1 MQDTL
6 IQKPFQLDDS
16 IIHLNHAAVGPW
28 PVATRDT
35 LYRFAEENAGFGS
48 QQYGRWIKTEAQLR
62 AQLKQL
68 INADS
73 TDEIA
78 ILKNTSEGLSVIA
91 QGLNWSAGDN
101 IVIPDCEF
109 PSNRIVWQ
117 ALAEQG
123 VETRLVNIDDANSA
137 EESLV
142 SAMDSNTK
150 LVSCSS
156 VQYASGLMLDLALI
170 GKACREHGSLF
181 CVDAIQSLGAMQ
193 FDVNAV
199 QADFVVADGHK
210 WLCAPEGTALFYCR
224 KKVMPQLQ
232 LKQYGWRMVDN
243 PLDFNQTNWQP
254 AKTAQ
259 RFECGSP
266 NMMGIAALSCSLGVL
281 LDISMEKIEAR
292 VLANTRYLFER
303 LGTLE
308 NIKILTHQGTG
319 KYAGIVTFQRT
330 DVDNQLLYESLQN
343 NGVICALRGG
353 IRFSPHFHTSIE
365 TIDKAI
371 DYVRQFK
378 G

>member
-6 IQKPFQLDDS
+6 LQQPFQLDEN

-28 PVATRDT
+28 PMATRDT
-35 LYRFAEENAGFGS
+35 LYQFAEENVRLGS
-48 QQYGRWIKTEAQLR
+48 QRYANWIETEALLR
-62 AQLKQL
+62 SQLKQL

-91 QGLNWSAGDN
+91 QGINWSAGDN
-101 IVIPDCEF
+101 IIIPAGEF

-123 VETRLVNIDDANSA
+123 VETRLINIDDTDCA
-137 EESLV
+137 EKHLIA
-142 SAMDSNTK
+142 AMDANTK

-156 VQYASGLMLDLALI
+156 VQYASGLMLDLAI
-170 GKACREHGSLF
+170 VGKACREHNSLF
-181 CVDAIQSLGAMQ
+181 CVDAIQSLGAIQ

-224 KKVMPQLQ
+224 QNVMSQLQ
-232 LKQYGWRMVDN
+232 LKQHGWRMVDN
-243 PLDFNQTNWQP
+243 PLDFKQTDWQP

-266 NMMGIAALSCSLGVL
+266 NMMGIAALSCSLGLL
-281 LDISMEKIEAR
+281 LDIGLEKVETQ
-292 VLANTRYLFER
+292 VLTNTQYLFEQ
-303 LGTLE
+303 LSTLE
-308 NIKILTHQGTG
+308 NIEILTNQTTG

-330 DVDNQLLYESLQN
+330 DVDNERLYEYLQN

-353 IRFSPHFHTSIE
+353 IRFSPHFHTSMQ
-365 TIDKAI
+365 TIDSAI
-371 DYVRQFK
+371 DYVKQFK
-378 G
+378 

>member
-6 IQKPFQLDDS
+6 NQQPFQLDEN

-35 LYRFAEENAGFGS
+35 LYRFAEENVRLGS
-48 QQYGRWIKTEAQLR
+48 QRYAHWIETEALLR
-62 AQLKQL
+62 TQLKQL

-91 QGLNWSAGDN
+91 QGINWCAGDN
-101 IVIPDCEF
+101 IVIPACEF

-117 ALAEQG
+117 ALAQQG
-123 VETRLVNIDDANSA
+123 VETRLIDINDVGNPENCLIAAMDAN
-137 EESLV
+137 
-142 SAMDSNTK
+142 TR

-156 VQYASGLMLDLALI
+156 VQYASGLMHDLAKI
-170 GKACREHGSLF
+170 GKACREHEILF
-181 CVDAIQSLGAMQ
+181 CVDAIQSLGAIQ

-224 KKVMPQLQ
+224 QNVMSQLQ
-232 LKQYGWRMVDN
+232 LKQHGWRMVDN
-243 PLDFNQTNWQP
+243 PLDFNQINWQP

-266 NMMGIAALSCSLGVL
+266 NMMGIAALSCSLKVL
-281 LDISMEKIEAR
+281 LDIGLENIETQ
-292 VLANTRYLFER
+292 VLSNTRYLFEQ
-303 LGTLE
+303 LSTLE
-308 NIKILTHQGTG
+308 NIEILTNQTTG

-330 DVDNQLLYESLQN
+330 DVDNEKLYHYLQN

-353 IRFSPHFHTSIE
+353 IRFSPHFHTSMQ
-365 TIDKAI
+365 TIDRAI
-371 DYVRQFK
+371 DYVKRFK
-378 G
+378 